1 MFNSIRRH
9 DKSEIREEGLPVSQ
23 TEMPSYIKI
32 LKKYVVTFEHNVDS
46 TIQLHKEYISFNS
59 LPIYSC
65 NRLSS
70 DAAV

>member
-9 DKSEIREEGLPVSQ
+9 DKSDIREEGIPVSQ
-23 TEMPSYIKI
+23 TEMPSYIKL

-46 TIQLHKEYISFNS
+46 TIQLHKGYISFNS
-59 LPIYSC
+59 LPRYSC
-65 NRLSS
+65 RRLSS